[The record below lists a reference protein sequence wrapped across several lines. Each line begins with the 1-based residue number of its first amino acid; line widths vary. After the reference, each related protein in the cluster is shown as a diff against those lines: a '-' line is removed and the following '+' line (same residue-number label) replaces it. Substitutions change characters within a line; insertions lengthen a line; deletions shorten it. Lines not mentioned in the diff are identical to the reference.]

1 MNRRIIIGL
10 TGNIAT
16 GKSAV
21 MKLAA
26 EHGALVIDADRV
38 VHELLQRDED
48 IQTAVVAAFGPEVR
62 LPDGRIDRAAV
73 GRIVFGDEQALRRL
87 EDILH
92 PAVREEIARRVATS
106 EAPIVMI
113 EAIKLL
119 EGPLAAVCDQVWVTT
134 CSRAT
139 QLERLR
145 VCRGMDDASAVAR
158 VEAQSPQEEKIGRAD
173 VVIHTD
179 GLMSA
184 TQEQF
189 EVAWSNLSSSVRD
202 AM

>member
-48 IQTAVVAAFGPEVR
+48 IQAAVVVAFGPEVR

-73 GRIVFGDEQALRRL
+73 GRIVFGNEQALRRL

>member
-1 MNRRIIIGL
+1 MSRRIIIGL

-21 MKLAA
+21 MRLAA
-26 EHGALVIDADRV
+26 EQGAQVIDADHV
-38 VHELLQRDED
+38 VHELLQGDEE
-48 IQTAVVAAFGPEVR
+48 IQAAVVAAFGPGVR

-73 GRIVFGDEQALRRL
+73 GRVVFGDARLLRQLEAL
-87 EDILH
+87 LH

-106 EAPIVMI
+106 GAPVVMI

-119 EGPLAAVCDQVWVTT
+119 EGPLAAVCDQIWVTT
-134 CSRAT
+134 CSRQT

-145 VCRGMDDASAVAR
+145 VCRGMDAESAAAR
-158 VEAQSPQEEKIGRAD
+158 VEAQPPQEEKIARAD

-189 EVAWSNLSSSVRD
+189 AKAWASLPRPD
-202 AM
+202 

>member
-48 IQTAVVAAFGPEVR
+48 IQAAVVAAFGPEVR

-189 EVAWSNLSSSVRD
+189 EAAWSNLSSSVRD
-202 AM
+202 AT

>member
-48 IQTAVVAAFGPEVR
+48 IQAAVVVAFGPEVR

-73 GRIVFGDEQALRRL
+73 GRIVFGNEQALRRL

-189 EVAWSNLSSSVRD
+189 EVAWSNLSSPARD
-202 AM
+202 VT

>member
-48 IQTAVVAAFGPEVR
+48 IQAAVVVAFGPEVR

-189 EVAWSNLSSSVRD
+189 EVAWSNLSSPARD
-202 AM
+202 VT

>member
-189 EVAWSNLSSSVRD
+189 EVAWSNLSSPARD
-202 AM
+202 VT

>member
-26 EHGALVIDADRV
+26 EHGALVIDADRI

-48 IQTAVVAAFGPEVR
+48 IQAAVVAAFGPEVR

>member
-158 VEAQSPQEEKIGRAD
+158 VEAQSPQEEKIGRAN

-189 EVAWSNLSSSVRD
+189 EAAWSNLSSSVRD
-202 AM
+202 AT

>member
-189 EVAWSNLSSSVRD
+189 EAAWSNLSSSVRD
-202 AM
+202 AT